1 MSDGGG
7 ASTGGRRE
15 ASRRAAIERYDV
27 LGAPPARD
35 LQALVELA
43 AQVADTPFAAINLVT
58 DDAQHQVATV
68 GFEPGICAREDSMC
82 AAVLAEPT
90 AVVVADAT
98 ADPRF
103 RDNPFVTGEL
113 GDVRFYASAP
123 MITPGG
129 MTVGRLCV
137 FHTEPRPPDP
147 RRLGALAVL
156 AERAMDVLELRLRTR
171 QLEQSLE
178 ALTRSQR
185 ELQRSNEQL
194 AAFAGQAS
202 HDLRNPL
209 TGLLAH
215 VEMLAEQPDIAA
227 GEDAGWMLAGA
238 LRSGRRMVRIIDD
251 LLAHAQVGGSLERV
265 DVDLGEVMD
274 AVCEDLALPV
284 QTAGATVI
292 VKDLPVVSGDWAQL
306 YAVLQNLVS
315 NAVKFR
321 RPDVPPVICVTGEQV
336 RDAWRVS
343 VSDNGVGVP
352 AERREEMFELFAR
365 GRSKEDGSGIGLAT
379 ARRLVQ
385 AHGGRIELDGSP
397 DGGTL
402 AWFELPR

>member
-1 MSDGGG
+1 
-7 ASTGGRRE
+7 
-15 ASRRAAIERYDV
+15 
-27 LGAPPARD
+27 
-35 LQALVELA
+35 
-43 AQVADTPFAAINLVT
+43 
-58 DDAQHQVATV
+58 
-68 GFEPGICAREDSMC
+68 
-82 AAVLAEPT
+82 
-90 AVVVADAT
+90 
-98 ADPRF
+98 
-103 RDNPFVTGEL
+103 
-113 GDVRFYASAP
+113 
-123 MITPGG
+123 
-129 MTVGRLCV
+129 
-137 FHTEPRPPDP
+137 
-147 RRLGALAVL
+147 
-156 AERAMDVLELRLRTR
+156 
-171 QLEQSLE
+171 
-178 ALTRSQR
+178 
-185 ELQRSNEQL
+185 
-194 AAFAGQAS
+194 
-202 HDLRNPL
+202 
-209 TGLLAH
+209 
-215 VEMLAEQPDIAA
+215 MLAEQPDIAA